1 VDEHPDGISV
11 GGVYQMIGN
20 VWEWS
25 SSQLAESMPPNVTV
39 PAALRSIRGGAFNT
53 YFENQATCH
62 FQSGEHPLGRRPNI
76 GFRLAVPMAT
86 LASLDTA
93 NAWNIVQEREAELD
107 NKEPIAATA

>member
-1 VDEHPDGISV
+1 V
-11 GGVYQMIGN
+11 GGIYQLIGN

-25 SSQLAESMPPNVTV
+25 SSQLAESMPPSVTV

-76 GFRLAVPMAT
+76 GFRLAVPMAS

-93 NAWNIVQEREAELD
+93 TAWNMAQVRDAEVEAIVPA
-107 NKEPIAATA
+107 AATA